1 MIFKKILIAVFLLS
15 VFFLNPEQALS
26 QNRYA
31 ECDSCGYCKN
41 QRTIPD
47 NWERCAECIYPHIV
61 ERPIDNIRA
70 RNNLTLKI
78 DTNEQSGNFNR
89 PPKPLGGRFYT
100 QLGCIGLGS
109 GIDSFS
115 AEGSGGVIASFILQ
129 NLIFPIVGTLAFV
142 TIIFGAFTLL
152 TAQGDIYKIQQG
164 KRLIASSLVG
174 VTFTLSIVL
183 ILNTIGSDI
192 LRLPQTE
199 LGDVITV
206 KAKAAN
212 CAPSAPA
219 QVQQTPCP
227 NLELQIKEGDRIIKK
242 MVSGELPRNTKDIVF
257 NTGMNFDKDVHQF
270 VIYFTD
276 DYRDPAKPTEDK
288 NVKIEEV
295 TLRKTDNTM
304 LECKSFSYRREQK
317 ILPFFMYWGGTSNNK
332 YQNPAEC
339 TDW

>member
-26 QNRYA
+26 RYA

-41 QRTIPD
+41 QSTIPD
-47 NWERCAECIYPHIV
+47 NWARCAECIYPHIV
-61 ERPIDNIRA
+61 ERPIDNSRA
-70 RNNLTLKI
+70 LRNLTLKI
-78 DTNEQSGNFNR
+78 DTNEQSSNFNR

-206 KAKAAN
+206 KAEAVN

-219 QVQQTPCP
+219 RAQQTPCP

-242 MVSGELPRNTKDIVF
+242 MVSGELPENTKDVVF
-257 NTGMNFDKDVHQF
+257 NTGMNFDIDVHQF

-276 DYRDPAKPTEDK
+276 DYNNLTEDK

-295 TLRKTDNTM
+295 TLSKTDKTILKCNSFNYYSADYS
-304 LECKSFSYRREQK
+304 KSF
-317 ILPFFMYWGGTSNNK
+317 FMNWGGTSNNK
-332 YQNPAEC
+332 YRYPAEC
-339 TDW
+339 TDWGNQQQ